1 MTDINDMDSEAVT
14 AEIGRARAELAHSI
28 ESLAA
33 KTDIRMRARRA
44 SKKTV
49 GEVKDTA
56 SSAVDNVMHAAHR
69 AQDRIAGGPAMV
81 AREAVSDVDR
91 REMAM
96 RAMPWVLAGAAGGF
110 AAVVWIIWR
119 RRS

>member
-1 MTDINDMDSEAVT
+1 MGVARPAARSRRA
-14 AEIGRARAELAHSI
+14 ARADVRGWA
-28 ESLAA
+28 
-33 KTDIRMRARRA
+33 RAT

-49 GEVKDTA
+49 AEVKDTA
-56 SSAVDNVMHAAHR
+56 ASAVENMKDAAHR
-69 AQDRIAGGPAMV
+69 AQDKIAGGPAV
-81 AREAVSDVDR
+81 IARQAVSEIDV

-96 RAMPWVLAGAAGGF
+96 RPMPWALAGALSGI

>member
-1 MTDINDMDSEAVT
+1 MTDTNDMDAEAVT
-14 AEIGRARAELAHSI
+14 AEIGKAREGLSRSAHA
-28 ESLAA
+28 LAA
-33 KTDIRMRARRA
+33 KTDVRRRARRA

-56 SSAVDNVMHAAHR
+56 SSAVDNVKNAAHR
-69 AQDRIAGGPAMV
+69 AQDKIAGGPAMV
-81 AREAVSDVDR
+81 AREAVSDIDR

-96 RAMPWVLAGAAGGF
+96 RPMPWVLAGAAGGI